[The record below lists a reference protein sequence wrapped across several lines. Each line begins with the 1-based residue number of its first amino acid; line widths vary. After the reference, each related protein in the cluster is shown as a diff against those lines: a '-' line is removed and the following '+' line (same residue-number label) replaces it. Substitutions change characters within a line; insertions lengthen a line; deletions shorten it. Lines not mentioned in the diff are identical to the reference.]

1 VSRTACLFV
10 RLVIAIAT
18 AGGGA
23 STTMRAQVVAAPEL
37 KALFLLNFTRFT
49 EWPDIA
55 PAAPLLLCVLGDERV
70 LDALT
75 AAARSQQVKD
85 HRIQVSRMT
94 IAGAWPSCHVLFV
107 GGTSVKSAGALL
119 ESVRG
124 SPILT
129 VSDQGQF
136 AQATGV
142 IELYA
147 EGDRMKF
154 AVNVDALQRAR
165 LRISSRLLGLARIVK

>member
-1 VSRTACLFV
+1 V
-10 RLVIAIAT
+10 RLLIAIVV

-23 STTMRAQVVAAPEL
+23 SATMRAQAIAAPEL

-55 PAAPLLLCVLGDERV
+55 PAAPLVLCVMGDERV
-70 LDALT
+70 LEALSV
-75 AAARSQQVKD
+75 AARSQHVND
-85 HRIQVSRMT
+85 HRIQVTRMT
-94 IAGAWPSCHVLFV
+94 VAGAWPACHLLFV
-107 GGTSVKSAGALL
+107 SGTAVKTAGALL
-119 ESVRG
+119 ESVRE

-129 VSDQGQF
+129 VSDQSQF
-136 AQATGV
+136 AQSAGV

-154 AVNVDALQRAR
+154 AINVDALQRGH
-165 LRISSRLLGLARIVK
+165 LRISSRLLGLARIVRNEGIQR

>member
-1 VSRTACLFV
+1 VTRTARLLV
-10 RLVIAIAT
+10 RLVIAIAA

-23 STTMRAQVVAAPEL
+23 SATMRAQVVAAPEL

-49 EWPDIA
+49 EWPEIA

-70 LDALT
+70 LEALT
-75 AAARSQQVKD
+75 VAARSQQVND
-85 HRIQVSRMT
+85 HRIQVARMT
-94 IAGAWPSCHVLFV
+94 VAGAWPSCHVLFV
-107 GGTSVKSAGALL
+107 GGRAVKHASSLL
-119 ESVRG
+119 ESVRT

-129 VSDQGQF
+129 VSDQSRF
-136 AQATGV
+136 AQSSGA
-142 IELYA
+142 IELYT

-165 LRISSRLLGLARIVK
+165 LRVSSRLLGLAKIVK